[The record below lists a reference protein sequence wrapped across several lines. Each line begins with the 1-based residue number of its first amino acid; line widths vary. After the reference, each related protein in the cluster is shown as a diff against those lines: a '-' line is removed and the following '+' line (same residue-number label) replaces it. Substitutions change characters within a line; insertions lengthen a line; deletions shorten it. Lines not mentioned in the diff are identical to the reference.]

1 MFPYL
6 TLLFSGLIVAGII
19 IYQVDVLRLE
29 DKNQESRSIPL
40 PKFIKKAQDFLRDI
54 VYLVGI
60 RIYRTARRIRKKI
73 QGKK

>member
-6 TLLFSGLIVAGII
+6 TLLFSGLIVTGII

-29 DKNQESRSIPL
+29 EKNQESRSIPL
-40 PKFIKKAQDFLRDI
+40 PKLIKRVQDFIHDI
-54 VYLVGI
+54 LYFVGV